1 MLNKDVY
8 AIDTDDDE
16 RRRSVK
22 ELFFS
27 FEEAMEAR
35 YKYANWYCPRGD
47 IWIKLFKANSP
58 FRSSHSWHINPEGKI
73 TAEYDF

>member
-8 AIDTDDDE
+8 AIYTENNE
-16 RRRSVK
+16 RSGSVK

-35 YKYANWYCPRGD
+35 YKYANWCCPKGD
-47 IWIKLFKANSP
+47 IWIELFKANNP
-58 FRSSHSWHINPEGKI
+58 FRSSYSWHINPKGKI
-73 TAEYDF
+73 ISEYNF

>member
-8 AIDTDDDE
+8 AIYTEDDE
-16 RRRSVK
+16 RRGSVK
-22 ELFFS
+22 ELFSS

-35 YKYANWYCPRGD
+35 YKYANWFRPKGD
-47 IWIKLFKANSP
+47 VWIELFKANDP
-58 FRSSHSWHINPEGKI
+58 FRSSHSWNINPEGKI